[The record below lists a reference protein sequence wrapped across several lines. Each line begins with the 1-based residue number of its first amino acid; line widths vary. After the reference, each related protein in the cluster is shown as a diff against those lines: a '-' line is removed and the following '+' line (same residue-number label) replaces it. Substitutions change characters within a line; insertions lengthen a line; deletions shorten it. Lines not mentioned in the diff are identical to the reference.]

1 MKRINILALVV
12 LCLTVSNISIS
23 QIDPNSVPA
32 TGNVGLGTLFP
43 EEKLHVVGNTKVD
56 SSVIVNGGLYVN
68 GPVVLDNA
76 ITVNENK
83 SIDVVS
89 PIQLSETS
97 VNGLATF
104 NNGVDFGSGVLFS
117 GMNGQND
124 VTSLDKRYFL
134 TIDNFGNLSTTNVA
148 DLIFP
153 GISGNGLPAVIDM
166 PCLQMAD
173 GSPAPAYVP
182 TWAYGPG
189 KIYTDMDCYNMKLG
203 INNDNPTHSLTVNG
217 DGIITKLRATN
228 NLESLTTL
236 KVYNEQ
242 YNKAVFQAN
251 NDGSFVFQNQYQKIL
266 QLDASGMLR
275 AREIKVDLT
284 NWPDYVFD
292 KKYELMSIYDL
303 EHYIDQNNHLPG
315 FKPRQQMLEEG
326 MNLTEVNVKMVE
338 KIEELTL
345 YIISLQAQI
354 DELKNQH

>member
-1 MKRINILALVV
+1 MKKINILALVV

-76 ITVNENK
+76 ITVNENR

-117 GMNGQND
+117 GMNGRND
-124 VTSLDKRYFL
+124 ATSLDKRYFL

-153 GISGNGLPAVIDM
+153 GISGNGLP
-166 PCLQMAD
+166 CQQMVD
-173 GSPAPAYVP
+173 GSAALVP

-189 KIYTDMDCYNMKLG
+189 KIYTDVDCFDMKLG
-203 INNDNPTHSLTVNG
+203 INNINPICCNINT
-217 DGIITKLRATN
+217 TK
-228 NLESLTTL
+228 S
-236 KVYNEQ
+236 
-242 YNKAVFQAN
+242 
-251 NDGSFVFQNQYQKIL
+251 
-266 QLDASGMLR
+266 
-275 AREIKVDLT
+275 
-284 NWPDYVFD
+284 
-292 KKYELMSIYDL
+292 
-303 EHYIDQNNHLPG
+303 
-315 FKPRQQMLEEG
+315 
-326 MNLTEVNVKMVE
+326 
-338 KIEELTL
+338 
-345 YIISLQAQI
+345 
-354 DELKNQH
+354 